1 MVRLLHAGFIAI
13 STQLAAALAAAF
25 TLFAVIRHWI
35 LPPEPPPRQRRSG
48 KSNDDQTDLATRL
61 AIGAVEKVFLRDLKW
76 SFRRSQGSSNG
87 IDARAEILDEGSPT
101 GKLLPLQIRS
111 VLPRKENAGDYIY
124 RGKTNHL
131 AYWTKHSLPVHVVT
145 VDPESGQVL
154 WQQVEKRL
162 CEETETEWSI
172 AIPATNVL
180 DASARL
186 FFDEAITSDPESL
199 MRAAFALDR
208 TLMEEIQ
215 DQTTFFVWDEWVDT
229 SSTFCNLRIY
239 IGESQQEKPDVEID
253 YHLRAH
259 RLYEVM
265 SKLFPWATY
274 SYAEPIAE
282 YSGVVAVH
290 ILEVE
295 LRPEAYAYIEA
306 ENFLEQGYP
315 QEEEP
320 LAPEPEDFVTEEDER
335 EFWRRRGVSRGPQ
348 YDKEG

>member
-1 MVRLLHAGFIAI
+1 MVRLLQAGFIAI
-13 STQLAAALAAAF
+13 SNRLAAAIAAALA
-25 TLFAVIRHWI
+25 LFAVIRHWL
-35 LPPEPPPRQRRSG
+35 LPPEPPSRRRSK
-48 KSNDDQTDLATRL
+48 KSIDDQPDPATRL
-61 AIGAVEKVFLRDLKW
+61 AIDVVEKVFLRDFKW
-76 SFRRSQGSSNG
+76 SFRRSSGSNNG

-101 GKLLPLQIRS
+101 GKLLALQIRS
-111 VLPRKENAGDYIY
+111 VPPRKANAGDYIY
-124 RGKTNHL
+124 RGESKQL
-131 AYWTKHSLPVHVVT
+131 DYWTKHSLPVYVVT

-154 WQQVEKRL
+154 WQRVDKRL
-162 CEETETEWSI
+162 CEMTETEWSI
-172 AIPATNVL
+172 AIPPTNVL

-186 FFDEAITSDPESL
+186 CFDEATPSDPESL

-208 TLMEEIQ
+208 ALMEEIQ
-215 DQTTFFVWDEWVDT
+215 DRTTFFVWDEWVNT
-229 SSTFCNLRIY
+229 SLTFCNLRIY
-239 IGESQQEKPDVEID
+239 IGESQQEKPEVEIE

-274 SYAEPIAE
+274 SYAEPISE

-295 LRPEAYAYIEA
+295 LRPEASAYIEA
-306 ENFLEQGYP
+306 EKFLEQGYP

-320 LAPEPEDFVTEEDER
+320 LAPEPEDFVTVEEER

-348 YDKEG
+348 EKDD